1 MAAASTTSENQGKA
15 KQHVTGARFR
25 QRKISVKQP
34 LTIYKQRDL
43 PTPDSNELEP
53 SQVHHL
59 NSNASSSSTQQP
71 RDLHAVETG
80 VDKNEEEEVHLQQVI
95 NAAQKALWVR
105 KEEKAVIC
113 IFPHRT
119 LRGYGPRHTSITRI
133 KSSSSQ
139 RHISSLVRQ
148 WRTQWC
154 GVQYGR
160 GR

>member
-1 MAAASTTSENQGKA
+1 MAAAPPPPAKNQGKA

-43 PTPDSNELEP
+43 PTLDSNELEP

-95 NAAQKALWVR
+95 NAAQSTFGFEKRR
-105 KEEKAVIC
+105 KK
-113 IFPHRT
+113 
-119 LRGYGPRHTSITRI
+119 
-133 KSSSSQ
+133 Q
-139 RHISSLVRQ
+139 
-148 WRTQWC
+148 
-154 GVQYGR
+154 
-160 GR
+160 